1 DRPDRRHR
9 RGGAGGGQCV
19 RRIPRHATHARDVQE
34 KRTEGQACGG
44 GHPAGR
50 ESMNFISMNLV
61 TLMYLIASVCFI
73 QALKGLSSPG
83 TARTGNAFGMSGMA
97 IAAVTTVAL
106 ILKLKAEATAAG
118 AG

>member
-1 DRPDRRHR
+1 
-9 RGGAGGGQCV
+9 
-19 RRIPRHATHARDVQE
+19 
-34 KRTEGQACGG
+34 
-44 GHPAGR
+44 
-50 ESMNFISMNLV
+50 MNFISMNLV

-106 ILKLKAEATAAG
+106 ILKLKAEAAAAG
-118 AG
+118 GGGRRSGSYRGDANPAASLSKK